1 MKKLSKITCVL
12 CCTLLVLLSGR
23 QVIAQNT
30 SPAANLRAATDS
42 LSTVQDSVARAM
54 PKGDITTTINYTA
67 KDSIRFDVRKR
78 MIYLYNDAKIEYG
91 DISLKAA
98 KIEIDWPQNTIKA
111 SYTID
116 STTRKE
122 QGLPEF
128 KERGETYISKGLAY
142 NFKTRKAKVTGV
154 TTKYGEGFILL
165 ENVKKDENDNSYGE
179 NGLYTTCD
187 APVPHFG
194 IRARKMKVI
203 PGKVIVS
210 GLFNLEIN
218 RIPTPLG
225 FAFGMFPQPKTRSS
239 GFVMPQYGETRER
252 GFFLSQGG
260 FYFVLSDN
268 FDLSLLGEIHTKGG
282 WGLTAA
288 TRYKKRYAFDGQFR
302 FQYNRRI
309 NEVPGQIENNVVND
323 FNISWNHTPQSKGDS
338 RFSAS
343 VNAGTNTFGR
353 NNAPQLNNFQSSS
366 FNSNISYSKT
376 FTGTPFTFG
385 ANLRH
390 EQNIVT
396 RVVSVFPEANVGM
409 NRIYPF
415 KGKKSDSKSIWS
427 QFNFSYTGKARAVIT
442 NNRQAQ
448 SFPFKVAG
456 NLNDK
461 GEPVNQ
467 VPASFLPFN
476 FDNLTNILGR
486 AQMGVQH
493 NIPVTTAVTLF
504 KYFTTSFNGNYSEVW
519 YPERY
524 VYTLERSD
532 IVKIDTVRGF
542 SRFYSYNVGASVQTR
557 LYGFFY
563 PKSKKIDRIRLTI
576 NPNMGFNYQP
586 DFGDPR
592 FNFFDNLSIQPE
604 NQQNPNL
611 VRQSRLN
618 GIYGQPISGRQGSV
632 SLGLTNTLEMKLRA
646 KEDTAAAS
654 ASSAK
659 VTAAKASK
667 AADKVTLI
675 DNFGLNTSY
684 NMAADSFKLAPIA
697 LTARTNLFKKF
708 NVAASATLDPYGY
721 ELLRVDTIGGIRNVT
736 QRRNKTYAWQNGNGI
751 GNITNAS
758 LAITANFAP
767 PQANRKLRSDKVSQ
781 EELDYISRN
790 RNLYIDFT
798 VPWTLSVSYNLSY
811 NKIGF
816 QNSQVTQTLNFNGD
830 LKMTEK
836 WKIGFN
842 SGYDFEAKGLSF
854 TQFTIYRD
862 LHCWVMNVSWIPFG
876 PRAGYTLDIN
886 VRASVLSDLKL
897 SRRNLWYF
905 R

>member
-1 MKKLSKITCVL
+1 LKKLAKITRVV
-12 CCTLLVLLSGR
+12 CCTLLGLLFCR
-23 QVIAQNT
+23 QLAAQNT
-30 SPAANLRAATDS
+30 APIVDKMTSVASDS
-42 LSTVQDSVARAM
+42 LDAVRNSLSRAV
-54 PKGDITTTINYTA
+54 PKGDITTTIYYIA
-67 KDSIRFDVRKR
+67 KDSIRFDVRRR
-78 MIYLYNDAKIEYG
+78 MIYLYRDAKIDYG

-111 SYTID
+111 AYFLD
-116 STTRKE
+116 SATGKKD
-122 QGLPEF
+122 GMPEF
-128 KERGETYISKGLAY
+128 TEQGETYISQRLAY

-154 TTKYGEGFILL
+154 STKYGEGFILL

-179 NGLYTTCD
+179 NGFYTTCD

-218 RIPTPLG
+218 QIPTPLG

-260 FYFVLSDN
+260 FYFVLNDN
-268 FDLSLLGEIHTKGG
+268 LDLSLLGEVHTKGG

-288 TRYKKRYAFDGQFR
+288 SRYKKRYAFDGQFR

-309 NEVPGQIENNVVND
+309 NEVPGQVENRVVND

-366 FNSNISYSKT
+366 FNSNISYNKT
-376 FTGTPFTFG
+376 FTGTPFTAG

-396 RVVSVFPEANVGM
+396 RIVSIFPEANVGM

-415 KGKKSDSKSIWS
+415 KGKRSDGKSIWS
-427 QFNFSYTGKARAVIT
+427 QFNFSYTGRARAVIT
-442 NNRQAQ
+442 NNRQGQ

-456 NLNDK
+456 VLDTA
-461 GEPVNQ
+461 GRPLNQ

-476 FDNLTNILGR
+476 LENLNTILGR
-486 AQMGVQH
+486 SQMGVQH

-524 VYTLERSD
+524 VYTLERND
-532 IVKIDTVRGF
+532 VVRIDTIRGF
-542 SRFYSYNVGASVQTR
+542 SRFYSYNIGASMQTR

-576 NPNMGFNYQP
+576 NPSLGFNYQP

-592 FNFFDNLSIQPE
+592 FNFFDNLSVQPE
-604 NQQNPNL
+604 NQSKPNL

-618 GIYGQPISGRQGSV
+618 GIYGQPVSGRQGSI
-632 SLGLTNTLEMKLRA
+632 SFGLTNTLEMKLRP
-646 KEDTAAAS
+646 KDDTTAAPAP
-654 ASSAK
+654 
-659 VTAAKASK
+659 AAKAPK
-667 AADKVTLI
+667 GEKITLL
-675 DNFGLNTSY
+675 DNIGINTSY

-697 LTARTNLFKKF
+697 FTARTNLFKKF
-708 NVAASATLDPYGY
+708 NVSASATLDPYGY
-721 ELLRVDTIGGIRNVT
+721 ELLRVDTARGVRNVI
-736 QRRNKTYAWQNGNGI
+736 QRRNQTYAWQNGNGI
-751 GNITNAS
+751 GNLTNANI
-758 LAITANFAP
+758 AITANFAP
-767 PQANRKLRSDKVSQ
+767 PQANRKLRSSKASQ
-781 EELDYISRN
+781 EELDFISRN

-798 VPWTLSVSYNLSY
+798 VPWTLSLSYNLSY
-811 NKIGF
+811 NKTGF
-816 QNSQVTQTLNFNGD
+816 QDARVTQTLNFNGD
-830 LKMTEK
+830 IKMTEK
-836 WKIGFN
+836 WKVGFN

>member
-1 MKKLSKITCVL
+1 
-12 CCTLLVLLSGR
+12 
-23 QVIAQNT
+23 
-30 SPAANLRAATDS
+30 
-42 LSTVQDSVARAM
+42 
-54 PKGDITTTINYTA
+54 
-67 KDSIRFDVRKR
+67 
-78 MIYLYNDAKIEYG
+78 
-91 DISLKAA
+91 
-98 KIEIDWPQNTIKA
+98 
-111 SYTID
+111 
-116 STTRKE
+116 
-122 QGLPEF
+122 
-128 KERGETYISKGLAY
+128 
-142 NFKTRKAKVTGV
+142 
-154 TTKYGEGFILL
+154 
-165 ENVKKDENDNSYGE
+165 
-179 NGLYTTCD
+179 
-187 APVPHFG
+187 
-194 IRARKMKVI
+194 
-203 PGKVIVS
+203 
-210 GLFNLEIN
+210 
-218 RIPTPLG
+218 
-225 FAFGMFPQPKTRSS
+225 
-239 GFVMPQYGETRER
+239 
-252 GFFLSQGG
+252 
-260 FYFVLSDN
+260 
-268 FDLSLLGEIHTKGG
+268 
-282 WGLTAA
+282 
-288 TRYKKRYAFDGQFR
+288 
-302 FQYNRRI
+302 
-309 NEVPGQIENNVVND
+309 
-323 FNISWNHTPQSKGDS
+323 
-338 RFSAS
+338 
-343 VNAGTNTFGR
+343 
-353 NNAPQLNNFQSSS
+353 
-366 FNSNISYSKT
+366 
-376 FTGTPFTFG
+376 
-385 ANLRH
+385 
-390 EQNIVT
+390 
-396 RVVSVFPEANVGM
+396 
-409 NRIYPF
+409 
-415 KGKKSDSKSIWS
+415 
-427 QFNFSYTGKARAVIT
+427 VIT
-442 NNRQAQ
+442 NNQQGQ

-461 GEPVNQ
+461 GELSNQ
-467 VPASFLPFN
+467 IPASFLPFN

-486 AQMGVQH
+486 SQMGVQH

-524 VYTLERSD
+524 IYTLERND

-542 SRFYSYNVGASVQTR
+542 SRFYSYNIGASVQTR

-632 SLGLTNTLEMKLRA
+632 SFGLTNTLEMKLRP

-654 ASSAK
+654 APSAK
-659 VTAAKASK
+659 AAAKAPK
-667 AADKVTLI
+667 AEKITLI
-675 DNFGLNTSY
+675 DNFGLNTNY

-708 NVAASATLDPYGY
+708 NIAGSATLDPYGY
-721 ELLRVDTIGGIRNVT
+721 ELLRVDTTGGVRNIT

-751 GNITNAS
+751 GNITSAS
-758 LAITANFAP
+758 VAITASFAP
-767 PQANRKLRSDKVSQ
+767 PQANRKLRSDKASP
-781 EELDYISRN
+781 EELDFISRN

-811 NKIGF
+811 NKTGF
-816 QNSQVTQTLNFNGD
+816 QDSRVTQTFNFNGD
-830 LKMTEK
+830 VKMTEK

-842 SGYDFEAKGLSF
+842 SGYDFESKGLSF

>member
-1 MKKLSKITCVL
+1 MKRSGKVTLVGVF
-12 CCTLLVLLSGR
+12 TLLGLLIGGAV
-23 QVIAQNT
+23 QAQT
-30 SPAANLRAATDS
+30 SSLDVVAPTTSDDS
-42 LSTVQDSVARAM
+42 LARSM
-54 PKGDITTTINYTA
+54 PKGDITTVIKYSA
-67 KDSIRFDVRKR
+67 RDSIRFDVRRR
-78 MIYLYNDAKIEYG
+78 MIYMYNDAKIVYG

-98 KIEIDWPQNTIKA
+98 KIEIDWNQNTIRA
-111 SYTID
+111 SCMRD
-116 STTRKE
+116 SAAN
-122 QGLPEF
+122 QDIGLPEF
-128 KERGETYISKGLAY
+128 TERGETYTSKGLAY
-142 NFKTRKAKVTGV
+142 NFKTKKAKVTGV

-165 ENVKKDENDNSYGE
+165 ENVKKDEFDNSYGE

-225 FAFGMFPQPKTRSS
+225 FFFGMFPQPKQRSS

-268 FDLSLLGEIHTKGG
+268 FDLSLLGEVHTKGG

-288 TRYKKRYAFDGQFR
+288 TRYKKRYAYDGQFR
-302 FQYNRRI
+302 FQYNRRV
-309 NEVPGQIENNVVND
+309 NEVPGRIENNVVND
-323 FNISWNHTPQSKGDS
+323 FNISWNHTPQSKGDG

-366 FNSNISYSKT
+366 FNSNVSYNHVFS
-376 FTGTPFTFG
+376 GTPFTAG
-385 ANLRH
+385 VNLRH
-390 EQNIVT
+390 EQNIIT
-396 RVVSVFPEANVGM
+396 RIVSIFPEANIGM

-415 KGKKSDSKSIWS
+415 KGKKSDGKSIFS
-427 QFNFSYTGKARAVIT
+427 QFNFSYTGRARAVIS
-442 NNRQAQ
+442 NNRQGQ
-448 SFPFKVAG
+448 SFPFRVAG

-461 GEPVNQ
+461 GEPTNQ
-467 VPASFLPFN
+467 IPASFLPFN
-476 FDNLTNILGR
+476 FENLNTILGR
-486 AQMGVQH
+486 AQIGVQH

-524 VYTLERSD
+524 IYTLERND
-532 IVKIDTVRGF
+532 IVRIDTVRGF

-576 NPNMGFNYQP
+576 NPNAGFTYQP

-592 FNFFDNLSIQPE
+592 FNFFDNLSIQAE
-604 NQQNPNL
+604 NQPRPNL
-611 VRQSRLN
+611 IRQSRLN
-618 GIYGQPISGRQGSV
+618 GMYGQPVSGRQGSL
-632 SLGLTNTLEMKLRA
+632 SFGLTNTLEMKMRP
-646 KEDTAAAS
+646 KGDTATATAAS
-654 ASSAK
+654 AKGSAP
-659 VTAAKASK
+659 TKAPQGEK
-667 AADKVTLI
+667 ITLL
-675 DNFGLNTSY
+675 DNIGLNTSY

-697 LTARTNLFKKF
+697 ISARTNLLKKF
-708 NVAASATLDPYGY
+708 NVSFNATLDPYGF
-721 ELLRVDTIGGIRNVT
+721 ELLRVDTTGGRRAVL
-736 QRRNKTYAWQNGNGI
+736 QRRNQTYAWQNGNGL
-751 GNITNAS
+751 GTLTNANIAVS
-758 LAITANFAP
+758 ANFAP
-767 PQANRKLRSDKVSQ
+767 PQANRKLRSDKATQ
-781 EELDYISRN
+781 EELDFINRN
-790 RNLYIDFT
+790 RHLYVDFT

-811 NKIGF
+811 NKNGF
-816 QNSQVTQTLNFNGD
+816 EEARVTQTLNFNGD

>member
-1 MKKLSKITCVL
+1 MKKLAKVTFSAYFACLGLWVS
-12 CCTLLVLLSGR
+12 LSA
-23 QVIAQNT
+23 VAQNQRRENIN
-30 SPAANLRAATDS
+30 SLAVATDS
-42 LSTVQDSVARAM
+42 LAAQSDSLVNRV
-54 PKGDITTTINYTA
+54 PKGDITTTINYQA

-78 MIYLYNDAKIEYG
+78 MIYMYGDAKIVYG

-98 KIEIDWPQNTIKA
+98 QVAIDWTQNTIKA
-111 SYTID
+111 TYVRDTATNREI
-116 STTRKE
+116 
-122 QGLPEF
+122 GLPEF
-128 KERGETYISKGLAY
+128 TEGGETYTSKQLAY

-187 APVPHFG
+187 APIPHFG

-225 FAFGMFPQPKTRSS
+225 FAFGMFPQPKSRSS

-268 FDLSLLGEIHTKGG
+268 FDLSLLGEVHTKGG

-309 NEVPGQIENNVVND
+309 NEVPGQVENNVVND

-366 FNSNISYSKT
+366 FNSNISYNKT
-376 FTGTPFTFG
+376 FTGTPFTAG
-385 ANLRH
+385 VNLRH
-390 EQNIVT
+390 EQNIIT
-396 RVVSVFPEANVGM
+396 RIVSIFPEANIGM

-415 KGKKSDSKSIWS
+415 KGKKSDGKSIFS
-427 QFNFSYTGKARAVIT
+427 QFNFSYTGRARAVIS
-442 NNRQAQ
+442 NNRQGQ

-456 NLNDK
+456 NLNEK

-476 FDNLTNILGR
+476 FENLNTIFGR

-524 VYTLERSD
+524 IYTLERND
-532 IVKIDTVRGF
+532 IVRIDTIRGF
-542 SRFYSYNVGASVQTR
+542 SRFYSYNIGASVQTR

-576 NPNMGFNYQP
+576 NPNAGFNYQP

-592 FNFFDNLSIQPE
+592 FNFFDNLTIQPE
-604 NQQNPNL
+604 NQTSANL

-618 GIYGQPISGRQGSV
+618 GIYGQPISGRQGSI
-632 SLGLTNTLEMKLRA
+632 SFGLTNTLEMKMRP
-646 KEDTAAAS
+646 KEDTASASAAS
-654 ASSAK
+654 ARG
-659 VTAAKASK
+659 AAKAPQGEK
-667 AADKVTLI
+667 ITIL
-675 DNFGLNTSY
+675 DNIGINTSY

-697 LTARTNLFKKF
+697 LSARTNLLKKF
-708 NVAASATLDPYGY
+708 NVAFNATLDPYGY
-721 ELLRVDTIGGIRNVT
+721 ELLRVDTTGRRLAVV
-736 QRRNKTYAWQNGNGI
+736 QRRNRSYAWQNGNGL
-751 GNITNAS
+751 GNLTNAS
-758 LAITANFAP
+758 IAISANFAP
-767 PQANRKLRSDKVSQ
+767 PQANRKLRSNKATQ
-781 EELDYISRN
+781 EELDFISRN
-790 RNLYIDFT
+790 RNLYVDFT

-811 NKIGF
+811 NKTGF
-816 QNSQVTQTLNFNGD
+816 EQARVTQTLNFNGD